1 MPGPKAVLEQ
11 LFLLSA
17 KPDHYVRL
25 ELKCADLSSRKIC
38 MQGNWPSSAVLQ
50 NRQIS
55 RLGLEGS
62 HVTSS
67 VRPFQQ
73 DSIGKALIPKP
84 GL

>member
-17 KPDHYVRL
+17 KPDHFVRQ
-25 ELKCADLSSRKIC
+25 ELKCADLSCRRTC

-62 HVTSS
+62 HVTS
-67 VRPFQQ
+67 VRPFLQ
-73 DSIGKALIPKP
+73 DSIGKALIPNP